1 LPKIQLKLMAALAA
15 LVAVTVLASGY
26 VAERNLREREMGLIE
41 RSLRERSELVGELVA
56 GIPFESG
63 ATAQLDER
71 ARRAAAA
78 SRARITLIAPDG
90 SVVADSDVAP
100 ADLVR
105 VENHGDRREVRAA
118 LEGRVESS
126 TRRSE
131 TVGRRLLYLA
141 VPLAPGRG
149 RGVVRLA
156 VNLEEVEAAVADLR
170 RNLLVASLIGLAAA
184 LALSFL
190 LSWITVRPLSEMREA
205 LGAIARGELGRRLR
219 PRSDDELG
227 EMAAAINDMA
237 EMLGL
242 RLEQVTAEKEQLHAV
257 LAGMVE
263 GVLVLDTDGCVILAN
278 PRLRELLSLWGPVDG
293 RKLLEVVRH
302 PGVDD
307 ALRAA
312 ADSTAPVVSEVEVG
326 DRAPRTLLIHAAAFP
341 QEGPVMGTVAV
352 FHDVTELRH
361 LENVRRDFVANASHE
376 LQTPLAA
383 IRGFA
388 ETLVGN
394 DLSWE
399 EVRAQ
404 LDVIL
409 RNSARLENLIRDMRE
424 LSRVESRRVP
434 LQLGEVDVVKLA
446 GALLADMEPRL
457 TERSLEVTVADR
469 GAVPAWADRRAVDQ
483 VLTNLVDNALKYTD
497 PGGRITVEVESQP
510 ESVRVSVSDTGIGIP
525 AEQQARIFER
535 FYRVDKAR
543 SRALG
548 GTGLG
553 LSIVRHLVQAMGGDV
568 YVESEPGRGSSFRF
582 TLPRADRRPA

>member
-26 VAERNLREREMGLIE
+26 LAERALRQRELGLIE
-41 RSLRERSELVGELVA
+41 RSLGERSELVRELVSE
-56 GIPFESG
+56 IPFARGS
-63 ATAQLDER
+63 TAQLDER

-78 SRARITLIAPDG
+78 AGARVTLIASDG
-90 SVVADSDVAP
+90 SVVADSDVDP

-105 VENHGDRREVRAA
+105 VENHGDRPEVRAA
-118 LEGRVESS
+118 LEGREESS

-141 VPLAPGRG
+141 VPLEPG

-156 VNLEEVEAAVADLR
+156 VNLQEVEAAVADLR
-170 RNLLVASLIGLAAA
+170 RNLAVASLIGLAAA

-190 LSWITVRPLSEMREA
+190 LSWLTVRPLTEMREA
-205 LGAIARGELGRRLR
+205 LGAIARGDLGRRLR
-219 PRSDDELG
+219 PRSEDELG
-227 EMAAAINDMA
+227 EIAAAINDMA
-237 EMLGL
+237 EELGL
-242 RLEQVTAEKEQLHAV
+242 RLEEVTSEKEQLHAV
-257 LAGMVE
+257 LSGMVE
-263 GVLVLDTDGCVILAN
+263 GVLVLDTDGCVTLAN
-278 PRLRELLSLWGPVDG
+278 PRLRELLSLWGPVGG

-302 PGVDD
+302 PGIDD
-307 ALRAA
+307 ALKAA

-326 DRAPRTLLIHAAAFP
+326 ERPPRTLLIHAAAFP
-341 QEGPVMGTVAV
+341 QDGPTMGTVAV

-376 LQTPLAA
+376 LQTPLTA

-404 LDVIL
+404 LEVIL
-409 RNSARLENLIRDMRE
+409 RNSERLENLIRDMRE

-434 LQLGEVDVVKLA
+434 LQPGEVDVVKLV

-457 TERSLEVTVADR
+457 KECSLEVDVSDQ

-483 VLTNLVDNALKYTD
+483 VLTNLLDNALKYTD
-497 PGGRITVEVESQP
+497 PGGRISVEIVGQSEV
-510 ESVRVSVSDTGIGIP
+510 VRVSVSDTGIGIP
-525 AEQQARIFER
+525 SDQQARIFER

-553 LSIVRHLVQAMGGDV
+553 LAIVRHLVQAMGGEI
-568 YVESEPGRGSSFRF
+568 YVESEPGQGSTFRF
-582 TLPRADRRPA
+582 TLPRSDRRPL

>member
-1 LPKIQLKLMAALAA
+1 MPKIQLKLMAALTV

-26 VAERNLREREMGLIE
+26 VAERALRQRELGLIE
-41 RSLRERSELVGELVA
+41 RSLRERSELVRELVA
-56 GIPFESG
+56 GIPFESA

-78 SRARITLIAPDG
+78 AGARVTLIAPDG

-105 VENHGDRREVRAA
+105 VENHGDRKEVRAA
-118 LEGRVESS
+118 LEGRVERS

-149 RGVVRLA
+149 VVRLA
-156 VNLEEVEAAVADLR
+156 VNLEEVEAVVADLR
-170 RNLLVASLIGLAAA
+170 RNLLVAGLIGLAAA

-205 LGAIARGELGRRLR
+205 LGAIARGDLGRRLR
-219 PRSDDELG
+219 PRSEDELG
-227 EMAAAINDMA
+227 EMAEAINDMA
-237 EMLGL
+237 EELGL
-242 RLEQVTAEKEQLHAV
+242 RLEEVTAEKEQLHAV

-263 GVLVLDTDGCVILAN
+263 GVLVLDTDGCVTLAN

-302 PGVDD
+302 PGIDD

-312 ADSTAPVVSEVEVG
+312 ADSTTPVVSEVEVG
-326 DRAPRTLLIHAAAFP
+326 QRSPRTLLIHAAAFP
-341 QEGPVMGTVAV
+341 QEGPAMGTVAV

-376 LQTPLAA
+376 LQTPLTA

-388 ETLVGN
+388 ETLVNN
-394 DLSWE
+394 DLSWD

-409 RNSARLENLIRDMRE
+409 RNSERLENLIRDMRE

-434 LQLGEVDVVKLA
+434 LQPGEVDVVKLTE
-446 GALLADMEPRL
+446 ALLADMEPRL
-457 TERSLEVTVADR
+457 KECSLEVSVADR
-469 GAVPAWADRRAVDQ
+469 SAVSAWADRRAVDQ
-483 VLTNLVDNALKYTD
+483 VLTNLLDNALKYTD
-497 PGGRITVEVESQP
+497 PGGRITVAVEAQP
-510 ESVRVSVSDTGIGIP
+510 EVVRVSVSDTGIGIP

-553 LSIVRHLVQAMGGDV
+553 LAIVKHLVQAMGGEI
-568 YVESEPGRGSSFRF
+568 YVESEPGRGSTFRF
-582 TLPRADRRPA
+582 ALPRADRRPI

>member
-15 LVAVTVLASGY
+15 VVAVTVLASVY
-26 VAERNLREREMGLIE
+26 VAERALRARELGLIE
-41 RSLRERSELVGELVA
+41 RSLRERSELVRELVA
-56 GIPFESG
+56 GIPFES
-63 ATAQLDER
+63 ASTAQLDER

-78 SRARITLIAPDG
+78 AEARVTLIAPDG
-90 SVVADSDVAP
+90 SVVADSDVDP
-100 ADLVR
+100 GDLVR
-105 VENHGDRREVRAA
+105 VENHGDRQEVRAA
-118 LEGRVESS
+118 LEGDVESS

-131 TVGRRLLYLA
+131 TVGRHLLYLA
-141 VPLAPGRG
+141 VPLSPGKR
-149 RGVVRLA
+149 VVRLA
-156 VNLEEVEAAVADLR
+156 VNLEEVEAAVGELR
-170 RNLLVASLIGLAAA
+170 RNLLIASLVGLAAA

-190 LSWITVRPLSEMREA
+190 LSWITVRPLSEMRET
-205 LGAIARGELGRRLR
+205 LGAIARGDLGRRLR

-227 EMAAAINDMA
+227 EMAVAINEMA
-237 EMLGL
+237 EELGL
-242 RLEQVTAEKEQLHAV
+242 RLEEVTAEKEQLDAV

-263 GVLVLDTDGCVILAN
+263 GVLVLDTDGCVTLAN
-278 PRLRELLSLWGPVDG
+278 PRLRELLSLWDSVHG

-302 PGVDD
+302 PGIDD

-341 QEGPVMGTVAV
+341 QEGPAMGTVAV

-376 LQTPLAA
+376 LQTPLTA

-409 RNSARLENLIRDMRE
+409 RNSERLENLIRDMRE

-434 LQLGEVDVVKLA
+434 LQPGEVDVVKLA
-446 GALLADMEPRL
+446 GALLTDMEPRL
-457 TERSLEVTVADR
+457 RERSLEVSVADR
-469 GAVPAWADRRAVDQ
+469 GAVSAWADRRAVDQ
-483 VLTNLVDNALKYTD
+483 VLSNLVDNALKYTD
-497 PGGRITVEVESQP
+497 PGGRITVEIESQQ
-510 ESVRVSVSDTGIGIP
+510 ESVRVSVTDTGIGIP
-525 AEQQARIFER
+525 EEQQARIFER

-553 LSIVRHLVQAMGGDV
+553 LAIVRHLVQAMGGDV
-568 YVESEPGRGSSFRF
+568 YVESDPGQGSTFRF
-582 TLPRADRRPA
+582 TLPRSDRRPA

>member
-1 LPKIQLKLMAALAA
+1 LPKIQVKLMAALAT

-26 VAERNLREREMGLIE
+26 LAERALRQRELARIE
-41 RSLRERSELVGELVA
+41 SSLGERSELVRELVA
-56 GIPFESG
+56 GIPFEPA

-78 SRARITLIAPDG
+78 AGARVTFIASDG
-90 SVVADSDVAP
+90 TVVADSDVAP
-100 ADLVR
+100 VDLVR
-105 VENHGDRREVRAA
+105 VENHGDREEVRAA
-118 LEGRVESS
+118 LEGRMGRSARS
-126 TRRSE
+126 SE

-141 VPLAPGRG
+141 VPLAPGTG
-149 RGVVRLA
+149 AGVVRLA
-156 VNLEEVEAAVADLR
+156 VDLEVIEADVADLR
-170 RNLLVASLIGLAAA
+170 RELLLASLIGFAAA

-190 LSWITVRPLSEMREA
+190 LSWLTVRPLSEMREA
-205 LGAIARGELGRRLR
+205 LGAIARGDLARRLR

-227 EMAAAINDMA
+227 EMAGAINDMA
-237 EMLGL
+237 EELGL
-242 RLEQVTAEKEQLHAV
+242 RLEEVTAEKEQLHAV

-263 GVLVLDTDGCVILAN
+263 GVLVLDPDGCVTLAN
-278 PRLRELLSLWGPVDG
+278 PRLRELLSLWGPVEG

-302 PGVDD
+302 PGIDD

-312 ADSTAPVVSEVEVG
+312 AGSTAPVVSEVEIG
-326 DRAPRTLLIHAAAFP
+326 ERTSRTLLIHAAAFP
-341 QEGPVMGTVAV
+341 QEGPYMGTVAV

-361 LENVRRDFVANASHE
+361 LEMVRRDFVANASHE
-376 LQTPLAA
+376 LQTPLTA

-409 RNSARLENLIRDMRE
+409 RNAERLENLIRDMRE

-434 LQLGEVDVVKLA
+434 LQPGEVDVSKLTK
-446 GALLADMEPRL
+446 ALLADMEPRL
-457 TERSLEVTVADR
+457 KECSLEVSVADR
-469 GAVPAWADRRAVDQ
+469 DAVLAWADRRAVDQ
-483 VLTNLVDNALKYTD
+483 VLTNLLDNALKYTD
-497 PGGRITVEVESQP
+497 PGGRITVEIEGEP
-510 ESVRVSVSDTGIGIP
+510 EAVRVSVSDTGIGIP
-525 AEQQARIFER
+525 PEHQDRIFER

-543 SRALG
+543 SRSLG

-553 LSIVRHLVQAMGGDV
+553 LAIVKHLVQAMGGEV
-568 YVESEPGRGSSFRF
+568 YVESEPGRGSTFRLR
-582 TLPRADRRPA
+582 LPRADRRPA

>member
-1 LPKIQLKLMAALAA
+1 
-15 LVAVTVLASGY
+15 
-26 VAERNLREREMGLIE
+26 
-41 RSLRERSELVGELVA
+41 
-56 GIPFESG
+56 
-63 ATAQLDER
+63 
-71 ARRAAAA
+71 
-78 SRARITLIAPDG
+78 
-90 SVVADSDVAP
+90 
-100 ADLVR
+100 
-105 VENHGDRREVRAA
+105 
-118 LEGRVESS
+118 
-126 TRRSE
+126 
-131 TVGRRLLYLA
+131 
-141 VPLAPGRG
+141 
-149 RGVVRLA
+149 
-156 VNLEEVEAAVADLR
+156 
-170 RNLLVASLIGLAAA
+170 
-184 LALSFL
+184 
-190 LSWITVRPLSEMREA
+190 
-205 LGAIARGELGRRLR
+205 
-219 PRSDDELG
+219 
-227 EMAAAINDMA
+227 MAAAINDMA
-237 EMLGL
+237 EELGL
-242 RLEQVTAEKEQLHAV
+242 RLEEVTAEKEQLHAV

-263 GVLVLDTDGCVILAN
+263 GVLVLDTDGCVTLAN

-293 RKLLEVVRH
+293 RRLLEVVRH
-302 PGVDD
+302 PGIDD

-376 LQTPLAA
+376 LQTPLTA

-394 DLSWE
+394 ALSWV

-409 RNSARLENLIRDMRE
+409 LNSERLENLIRDMRE

-434 LQLGEVDVVKLA
+434 LQPGEVDVAKLA

-457 TERSLEVTVADR
+457 KERSLEVTVADR
-469 GAVPAWADRRAVDQ
+469 GAVSAWADRRAVDQ

-497 PGGRITVEVESQP
+497 PGGRITVGVESQP
-510 ESVRVSVSDTGIGIP
+510 EFVRVSVSDTGIGIP

-568 YVESEPGRGSSFRF
+568 YVESDPGQGSTFRF

>member
-15 LVAVTVLASGY
+15 VVAVTVLASGY
-26 VAERNLREREMGLIE
+26 VAERALRARELGLIE
-41 RSLRERSELVGELVA
+41 RSLRERSELVRELVA
-56 GIPFESG
+56 GIPFES
-63 ATAQLDER
+63 ASTAQLDER

-78 SRARITLIAPDG
+78 AEARVTLIAPDG
-90 SVVADSDVAP
+90 SVVADSDVDP
-100 ADLVR
+100 GDLVR
-105 VENHGDRREVRAA
+105 VENHGDRQEVRAA

-149 RGVVRLA
+149 VVRLA
-156 VNLEEVEAAVADLR
+156 VNLEEVEAAVGELR
-170 RNLLVASLIGLAAA
+170 RNLLIASLVGLAAA

-190 LSWITVRPLSEMREA
+190 LSWITVRPLSEMRET
-205 LGAIARGELGRRLR
+205 LGAIARGDLGRRLR

-227 EMAAAINDMA
+227 EMAVAINDMA
-237 EMLGL
+237 EELGL
-242 RLEQVTAEKEQLHAV
+242 RLEQVTAEKEQLDAV

-263 GVLVLDTDGCVILAN
+263 GVLVLDTDGCVTLAN
-278 PRLRELLSLWGPVDG
+278 PRLRELLSLWDSVHG

-302 PGVDD
+302 PGIDD

-326 DRAPRTLLIHAAAFP
+326 DRTPRTLLIHAAAFP
-341 QEGPVMGTVAV
+341 QEGPAMGTVAV

-376 LQTPLAA
+376 LQTPLTA

-409 RNSARLENLIRDMRE
+409 RNSERLENLIRDMRE

-434 LQLGEVDVVKLA
+434 LQPGEVDVVKLA
-446 GALLADMEPRL
+446 GALLTDMEPRL
-457 TERSLEVTVADR
+457 RERSLEVSVADL
-469 GAVPAWADRRAVDQ
+469 GAVPVWADRRAVDQ
-483 VLTNLVDNALKYTD
+483 VLSNLVDNALKYTD
-497 PGGRITVEVESQP
+497 PGGRITVEIESQP
-510 ESVRVSVSDTGIGIP
+510 ESVRVSVTDTGIGIP
-525 AEQQARIFER
+525 EEQQARIFER

-553 LSIVRHLVQAMGGDV
+553 LAIVRHLVQAMGGDV
-568 YVESEPGRGSSFRF
+568 YVESEPGRGSTFRF
-582 TLPRADRRPA
+582 TLPRSDRRPA

>member
-1 LPKIQLKLMAALAA
+1 LPKIQLKLMAALVA

-26 VAERNLREREMGLIE
+26 LAERALRQRELGEIE
-41 RSLRERSELVGELVA
+41 RSLRERSELVRELVT
-56 GIPFESG
+56 GIPFEP
-63 ATAQLDER
+63 AVTAQLDER
-71 ARRAAAA
+71 ARRASAAA
-78 SRARITLIAPDG
+78 RARVTLIAADG
-90 SVVADSDVAP
+90 SVVADSEVAP

-105 VENHGDRREVRAA
+105 VENHGDRKEVRAA

-141 VPLAPGRG
+141 VPRSPEG
-149 RGVVRLA
+149 GVVRLA
-156 VNLEEVEAAVADLR
+156 VDLEKVEAVVAELR
-170 RNLLVASLIGLAAA
+170 RNLLVASLVGLAAA

-190 LSWITVRPLSEMREA
+190 LSWITVRPLAEMREV
-205 LGAIARGELGRRLR
+205 LGAIARGDLGRRLR
-219 PRSDDELG
+219 PRSEDELG
-227 EMAAAINDMA
+227 EMAAAINEMA
-237 EMLGL
+237 GELGL

-257 LAGMVE
+257 LSGMVE
-263 GVLVLDTDGCVILAN
+263 GVLVLDRDGCVTLAN

-302 PGVDD
+302 PGIDD

-312 ADSTAPVVSEVEVG
+312 AESTAPVVSEVEVG
-326 DRAPRTLLIHAAAFP
+326 ERTPRTLLIHAAVFP
-341 QEGPVMGTVAV
+341 QEGPAMGTVAV

-376 LQTPLAA
+376 LQTPLTA

-388 ETLVGN
+388 ETLINN

-409 RNSARLENLIRDMRE
+409 RNSERLENLIRDMRE

-434 LQLGEVDVVKLA
+434 LQPGEVDVAKLV

-457 TERSLEVTVADR
+457 KECSLEVTVADR
-469 GAVPAWADRRAVDQ
+469 GAVSAWADRRAVDQ
-483 VLTNLVDNALKYTD
+483 VLTNLLDNALKYTD
-497 PGGRITVEVESQP
+497 PGGRVTVELDAQP
-510 ESVRVSVSDTGIGIP
+510 EVVRVSVSDTGIGIP
-525 AEQQARIFER
+525 SEQQARIFER

-553 LSIVRHLVQAMGGDV
+553 LAIVRHLVQAMGGDI
-568 YVESEPGRGSSFRF
+568 YVESEPGQGSTFRF

>member
-1 LPKIQLKLMAALAA
+1 
-15 LVAVTVLASGY
+15 
-26 VAERNLREREMGLIE
+26 
-41 RSLRERSELVGELVA
+41 
-56 GIPFESG
+56 
-63 ATAQLDER
+63 
-71 ARRAAAA
+71 
-78 SRARITLIAPDG
+78 
-90 SVVADSDVAP
+90 
-100 ADLVR
+100 
-105 VENHGDRREVRAA
+105 
-118 LEGRVESS
+118 
-126 TRRSE
+126 
-131 TVGRRLLYLA
+131 
-141 VPLAPGRG
+141 
-149 RGVVRLA
+149 
-156 VNLEEVEAAVADLR
+156 
-170 RNLLVASLIGLAAA
+170 
-184 LALSFL
+184 
-190 LSWITVRPLSEMREA
+190 MREA
-205 LGAIARGELGRRLR
+205 LGAIARGDLGRRLR
-219 PRSDDELG
+219 PRSEDELG

-237 EMLGL
+237 EELGL
-242 RLEQVTAEKEQLHAV
+242 RLEEVTAEKEQLHAV

-263 GVLVLDTDGCVILAN
+263 GVLVLDTDGCVTLAN
-278 PRLRELLSLWGPVDG
+278 PRLRELLSLWGPVEG

-302 PGVDD
+302 PGIDD

-341 QEGPVMGTVAV
+341 QEGPTMGTVAV

-376 LQTPLAA
+376 LQTPLTA

-399 EVRAQ
+399 EVRSQ

-409 RNSARLENLIRDMRE
+409 RNSERLENLIRDMRE
-424 LSRVESRRVP
+424 LSRIESRRVP
-434 LQLGEVDVVKLA
+434 LHPGEVDVVKLA

-457 TERSLEVTVADR
+457 KERSLEVSVADR
-469 GAVPAWADRRAVDQ
+469 GAVSAWADRRAVDQ
-483 VLTNLVDNALKYTD
+483 VLTNLLDNALKYTD

-510 ESVRVSVSDTGIGIP
+510 EAVRVSVSDTGIGIP

-568 YVESEPGRGSSFRF
+568 YVESEPGQGSTFRF

>member
-1 LPKIQLKLMAALAA
+1 MPLPKIQLKLMAALAT

-26 VAERNLREREMGLIE
+26 VAERALRQRELARIE
-41 RSLRERSELVGELVA
+41 RSLRERSELVRELVA
-56 GIPFESG
+56 GIPFEFA
-63 ATAQLDER
+63 ATAQLDES

-78 SRARITLIAPDG
+78 AGARVTLIAPDG

-105 VENHGDRREVRAA
+105 VENHGKRKEVRAA
-118 LEGRVESS
+118 LEGRVERS

-141 VPLAPGRG
+141 VPRAPESGA
-149 RGVVRLA
+149 VRLA
-156 VNLEEVEAAVADLR
+156 VDLVEIEAGVQELR
-170 RNLLVASLIGLAAA
+170 WELLLASLIGFAAA
-184 LALSFL
+184 LALSFP
-190 LSWITVRPLSEMREA
+190 LSWLTVRPVSEMREV
-205 LGAIARGELGRRLR
+205 LGAIARGDLGRRLR

-227 EMAAAINDMA
+227 EMAGAINDMA
-237 EMLGL
+237 EELGL
-242 RLEQVTAEKEQLHAV
+242 RIAEVTSEKEQLHAV

-263 GVLVLDTDGCVILAN
+263 GVLVLDPEGCVTLAN
-278 PRLRELLSLWGPVDG
+278 PRLRELLSLWGPVEG

-302 PGVDD
+302 PGIDD

-312 ADSTAPVVSEVEVG
+312 AGSTAPVVNEVEVG
-326 DRAPRTLLIHAAAFP
+326 ERTPRILLIHAAAFP
-341 QEGPVMGTVAV
+341 QEGPNMGTVAV

-361 LENVRRDFVANASHE
+361 LEIVRRDFVANASHE
-376 LQTPLAA
+376 LQTPLTA

-394 DLSWE
+394 DLPWE

-409 RNSARLENLIRDMRE
+409 RNAERLENLIRDMRE

-434 LQLGEVDVVKLA
+434 LQPGEVDVSKLTH
-446 GALLADMEPRL
+446 ALLADMEPRL
-457 TERSLEVTVADR
+457 KECSLEASVADR
-469 GAVPAWADRRAVDQ
+469 GAVFAWADRRAVDQ
-483 VLTNLVDNALKYTD
+483 VLTNLLDNALKYTD
-497 PGGRITVEVESQP
+497 PGGRITVEIEGEP
-510 ESVRVSVSDTGIGIP
+510 EVVRVSISDTGIGIP
-525 AEQQARIFER
+525 SEHQDRIFER

-543 SRALG
+543 SRSLG

-553 LSIVRHLVQAMGGDV
+553 LAIVKHLVQGMGGKV
-568 YVESEPGRGSSFRF
+568 YVESEPGRGSTFRL

>member
-1 LPKIQLKLMAALAA
+1 M
-15 LVAVTVLASGY
+15 
-26 VAERNLREREMGLIE
+26 R
-41 RSLRERSELVGELVA
+41 ELVA
-56 GIPFESG
+56 GISFESA

-78 SRARITLIAPDG
+78 AGARVTLIAPDG

-105 VENHGDRREVRAA
+105 VENHGDRQEVRAA

-141 VPLAPGRG
+141 VPLEPGRG
-149 RGVVRLA
+149 AGVVRLA

-170 RNLLVASLIGLAAA
+170 WNLLVASLIGLAAA

-205 LGAIARGELGRRLR
+205 LGAIARGDLGRRLR

-237 EMLGL
+237 EELGL
-242 RLEQVTAEKEQLHAV
+242 RLEEVTAEKEQLDAV

-263 GVLVLDTDGCVILAN
+263 GVLVLDTDGCVTLAN

-302 PGVDD
+302 PGIDD

-326 DRAPRTLLIHAAAFP
+326 ERSPRTLADPRGGLPTGRA
-341 QEGPVMGTVAV
+341 GMGTVAV

-394 DLSWE
+394 DLSRE
-399 EVRAQ
+399 EVRSQ

-434 LQLGEVDVVKLA
+434 LQPGEVDVVKLT

-457 TERSLEVTVADR
+457 KERSLAVTVTDR
-469 GAVPAWADRRAVDQ
+469 GAVSAWADRRAVDQ
-483 VLTNLVDNALKYTD
+483 VLTNLLDNALKYTD
-497 PGGRITVEVESQP
+497 PGGRITVDVEAQP
-510 ESVRVSVSDTGIGIP
+510 EGVRVSVSDTGIGIP

-553 LSIVRHLVQAMGGDV
+553 LAIVRHLVQAMGGEV
-568 YVESEPGRGSSFRF
+568 YVESEPGRGSTFRF

>member
-1 LPKIQLKLMAALAA
+1 MPKIQLKLMAALAA

-26 VAERNLREREMGLIE
+26 VAERALRKRELGLIE
-41 RSLRERSELVGELVA
+41 RSLGERSELVRELVA
-56 GIPFESG
+56 GISFESA

-78 SRARITLIAPDG
+78 AGARVTLIAPDG

-105 VENHGDRREVRAA
+105 VENHGDRHEVRAA

-141 VPLAPGRG
+141 VPLEPGRG
-149 RGVVRLA
+149 AGVVRLA

-170 RNLLVASLIGLAAA
+170 WNLLVASLIGLAAA

-190 LSWITVRPLSEMREA
+190 LSWITVRPLSEMRES
-205 LGAIARGELGRRLR
+205 LGAIARGDLGRRLR
-219 PRSDDELG
+219 PRADDELG

-237 EMLGL
+237 EELGL
-242 RLEQVTAEKEQLHAV
+242 RLEEVTAEKEQLHAV

-263 GVLVLDTDGCVILAN
+263 GVLVLDTDGCVTLAN

-302 PGVDD
+302 PGIDD

-312 ADSTAPVVSEVEVG
+312 GDSTAPVVSEVEVG
-326 DRAPRTLLIHAAAFP
+326 ERSPRTLLIHAAAFP
-341 QEGPVMGTVAV
+341 QEGPAMGTVAV

-394 DLSWE
+394 DLSRE
-399 EVRAQ
+399 EVRSQ

-434 LQLGEVDVVKLA
+434 LQPGEVDVVKLTE
-446 GALLADMEPRL
+446 ALLADMEPRL
-457 TERSLEVTVADR
+457 KECSLAVTVTDR
-469 GAVPAWADRRAVDQ
+469 GAVSAWADRRAVDQ
-483 VLTNLVDNALKYTD
+483 VLTNLLDNALKYTD
-497 PGGRITVEVESQP
+497 PGGRITVAVEAQP
-510 ESVRVSVSDTGIGIP
+510 EGVRVSVSDTGIGIP

-553 LSIVRHLVQAMGGDV
+553 LAIVRHLVQAMGGEI
-568 YVESEPGRGSSFRF
+568 YLESEPGRGSTFRF